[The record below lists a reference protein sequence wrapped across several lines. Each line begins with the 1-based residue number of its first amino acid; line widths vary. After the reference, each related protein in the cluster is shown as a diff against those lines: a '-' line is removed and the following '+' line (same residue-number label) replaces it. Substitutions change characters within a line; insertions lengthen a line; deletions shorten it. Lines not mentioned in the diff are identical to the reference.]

1 MKITFS
7 AFAHDVHKLPHEQSR
22 YWARVFI
29 DLLVANESIESF
41 KAHIK
46 KDWDITLQPINV
58 DKFVDITGIEIGEAA
73 LSLMLLK
80 IPPASVLEFM
90 TQYGDWKYGVSN
102 LSDLTY

>member
-1 MKITFS
+1 MFS
-7 AFAHDVHKLPHEQSR
+7 AFAQDAHKLPHEQSR

-41 KAHIK
+41 KEHVK
-46 KDWDITLQPINV
+46 RDWDITLLPIGV
-58 DKFVDITGIEIGEAA
+58 SKFVDLKGIEIGEAA

-80 IPPASVLEFM
+80 IPPPTVLEFM
-90 TQYGDWKYGVSN
+90 TQYGNSKYEIGD